1 MMEKINSTQIKT
13 STGFNEPL
21 VTLGPRL
28 QKINHETM
36 TIIKVYESVAE
47 CLKEYNFKVKRPSI
61 DKAVKENTIYMEY
74 RWAFVDRS
82 LDPNIIHNILP
93 TKQTKVQNLG
103 YIAKMDQHKTEILN
117 VYIDRKTA
125 AIENGYASPSALDNP
140 VKNVSLTNG
149 HYYVLYEKCA
159 DEVKDNFEQ
168 KYGTPLLYKD
178 GVGQYTDDNQL
189 LKEFVCKY
197 DCIKQLKISDKTLAK
212 ALDKNVMYNYHY
224 FRTIGSKLK
233 CCE

>member
-1 MMEKINSTQIKT
+1 MN
-13 STGFNEPL
+13 
-21 VTLGPRL
+21 
-28 QKINHETM
+28 
-36 TIIKVYESVAE
+36 
-47 CLKEYNFKVKRPSI
+47 
-61 DKAVKENTIYMEY
+61 
-74 RWAFVDRS
+74 
-82 LDPNIIHNILP
+82 
-93 TKQTKVQNLG
+93 
-103 YIAKMDQHKTEILN
+103 QHKTEILN

-125 AIENGYASPSALDNP
+125 ATENGYASPSALDNP
-140 VKNVSLTNG
+140 VKNVSITNG
-149 HYYVLYEKCA
+149 NYYVLYDKCA

-212 ALDKNVMYNYHY
+212 TLDKNVMYNNHY

-233 CCE
+233 CCVEL